1 MAQDGNVA
9 VAVLVTLAPIV
20 TGIGAAVA
28 AALADTPDG
37 KPERV
42 CLLVPG
48 DIAADGC
55 DCGQLALT
63 IQRRYG
69 SNVFPTEAT
78 TDEAAA
84 ECPPPVLVAVITLSL
99 LRCVPV
105 PDDDLNPPSCEALQA
120 AAEGQDV
127 DIATIRRTLACYLAE
142 LADTGPVLHYLI
154 GATTSNGPSGG
165 CGGSDTTITIGVPN
179 CGCA

>member
-1 MAQDGNVA
+1 M
-9 VAVLVTLAPIV
+9 AVLSTLAPIV
-20 TGIGAAVA
+20 TGIGSAVA

-37 KPERV
+37 TPERV

-69 SNVFPTEAT
+69 SYTFPAEAT

-84 ECPPPVLVAVITLSL
+84 ECPPPVLVGVVTLTL
-99 LRCVPV
+99 FRCVPS
-105 PDDDLNPPSCEALQA
+105 PDDQGNPPSCDALQDA
-120 AAEGQDV
+120 AVGQDV
-127 DIATIRRTLACYLAE
+127 DIATIRRTLACHLAN
-142 LADTGPVLHYLI
+142 LATQEQILHYTV
-154 GATTSNGPSGG
+154 GATVSNGPSGG
-165 CGGSDTTITIGVPN
+165 CGGSDTTITIGIPN
-179 CGCA
+179 CGCG